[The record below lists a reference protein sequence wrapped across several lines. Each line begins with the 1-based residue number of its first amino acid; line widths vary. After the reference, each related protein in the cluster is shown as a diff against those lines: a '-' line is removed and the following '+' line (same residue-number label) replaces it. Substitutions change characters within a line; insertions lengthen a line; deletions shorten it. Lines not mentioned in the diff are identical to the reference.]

1 MRERSIGK
9 KNYFNPPRNRISGR
23 CQYGSGMSRKKDVVS
38 LKFQTI
44 LIGLKPW
51 HLSTVRYPRTLSHIF
66 PIDWI
71 VHRSSALI
79 AKLFYPE
86 GDGKKLHRFVKT
98 RKVHGVSFFFND
110 LTKLKL
116 FHQLQLQFS
125 RWSVQ
130 VEGRKGTVETRA
142 YIKIK
147 QDVAR
152 YNLPVF
158 QRGFIVLF
166 TRV

>member
-1 MRERSIGK
+1 ME
-9 KNYFNPPRNRISGR
+9 KNYI
-23 CQYGSGMSRKKDVVS
+23 DS
-38 LKFQTI
+38 LKHGRF
-44 LIGLKPW
+44 
-51 HLSTVRYPRTLSHIF
+51 TVF
-66 PIDWI
+66 
-71 VHRSSALI
+71 
-79 AKLFYPE
+79 
-86 GDGKKLHRFVKT
+86 
-98 RKVHGVSFFFND
+98 SFFFND

-130 VEGRKGTVETRA
+130 VGGRKGTVETRA